1 MKIIKIACAFFLA
14 CGCTTTPKNLYV
26 HPEDYKCDLIIPTIW
41 DGGHPV
47 QYFEHE
53 IVIGQTYHDYYGMQY
68 KLMPTDQPDVFSL
81 RVKVARP

>member
-26 HPEDYKCDLIIPTIW
+26 HPENYKCDLIIPTIW
-41 DGGHPV
+41 DGSHPV
-47 QYFEHE
+47 QYFELE
-53 IVIGQTYHDYYGMQY
+53 IVLGQTYHDYYGMQY